1 MSFEFRPL
9 GRGDLGLLAGWLA
22 APHVQEW
29 WGEDPDLAAV
39 EARYGPGIDGDDP
52 TEYFIVERAGVPF
65 GFVQRYQFADEPGWV
80 ESLRP
85 TGAPLDG
92 AGVDYLIADP
102 AQLGRG
108 LGTALLAEFV
118 ADTWRRYPEVPALVV
133 DVDPA
138 NRRSWRALER
148 LGFERVW
155 EGDLEAEDPADAGS
169 AVVYVLER
177 PTDSSSQAR

>member
-1 MSFEFRPL
+1 MAYAFRPL

-22 APHVQEW
+22 APHVHEW
-29 WGEDPDLAAV
+29 WGEDADLAAV
-39 EARYGPGIDGDDP
+39 EARYGPGIDGGDP
-52 TEYFIVERAGVPF
+52 TEYFIVERDGVPF
-65 GFVQRYQFADEPGWV
+65 GFVQRYRLGDEPAWV
-80 ESLRP
+80 DSLRP

-92 AGVDYLIADP
+92 AGIDYLIADP
-102 AQLGRG
+102 DQLGHG
-108 LGTALLAEFV
+108 LGTAMLGGFV
-118 ADTWRRYPEVPALVV
+118 DDTWRRYPEVPALVV

-155 EGDLEAEDPADAGS
+155 EGDLEAADPADAGP
-169 AVVYVLER
+169 AVVYVLAR